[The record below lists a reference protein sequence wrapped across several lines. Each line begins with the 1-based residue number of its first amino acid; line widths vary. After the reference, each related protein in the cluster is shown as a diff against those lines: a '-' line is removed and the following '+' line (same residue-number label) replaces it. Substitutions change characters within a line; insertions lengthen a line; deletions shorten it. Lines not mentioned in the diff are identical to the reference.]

1 MRKTAVGMVILI
13 ILSLAFVILPPFLED
28 AYEVDMSRRLS
39 CPSPGHPFG
48 TDTLGRDVLARVVTG
63 GRISLSVG
71 FLVTLMTLVTALPA
85 ALACLH
91 DGIVDSVLMRICDIL
106 KALPSTLLAILLSV
120 AMGTGV
126 VGIVIALTAVNI
138 PQTARLI
145 RARARAVDSSLFV
158 MAKRAM
164 GVGNWRIL
172 TGTILPHV
180 LPSLLVQCAFVFSS
194 SILAEAALSFIG
206 AGLPAEVPSWGGILA
221 EGRSVIFE
229 GWWLVVFPS
238 LFILLTVIALNLVAD
253 GIEER

>member
-106 KALPSTLLAILLSV
+106 KALPSRELEDPDRHHTAACSSESACAVRIRLL
-120 AMGTGV
+120 
-126 VGIVIALTAVNI
+126 IVDPGRGR
-138 PQTARLI
+138 PQLHRSRTARRGAQLGRDPGRGPQRDI
-145 RARARAVDSSLFV
+145 RR
-158 MAKRAM
+158 
-164 GVGNWRIL
+164 
-172 TGTILPHV
+172 
-180 LPSLLVQCAFVFSS
+180 
-194 SILAEAALSFIG
+194 
-206 AGLPAEVPSWGGILA
+206 
-221 EGRSVIFE
+221 
-229 GWWLVVFPS
+229 
-238 LFILLTVIALNLVAD
+238 LVARRFPLAFHTSD
-253 GIEER
+253 RDRAQSCCGRHRGALDFLP

>member
-1 MRKTAVGMVILI
+1 M
-13 ILSLAFVILPPFLED
+13 
-28 AYEVDMSRRLS
+28 
-39 CPSPGHPFG
+39 
-48 TDTLGRDVLARVVTG
+48 
-63 GRISLSVG
+63 
-71 FLVTLMTLVTALPA
+71 
-85 ALACLH
+85 
-91 DGIVDSVLMRICDIL
+91 
-106 KALPSTLLAILLSV
+106 
-120 AMGTGV
+120 
-126 VGIVIALTAVNI
+126 
-138 PQTARLI
+138 
-145 RARARAVDSSLFV
+145 DSSLFV

-164 GVGNWRIL
+164 GVGDWRIL

-206 AGLPAEVPSWGGILA
+206 AGLPAAVPSWGGILA

>member
-28 AYEVDMSRRLS
+28 AYEVDMPRRLS

-194 SILAEAALSFIG
+194 SILAEAPSASSEQG
-206 AGLPAEVPSWGGILA
+206 CPPRCPAGEGSWPRA
-221 EGRSVIFE
+221 
-229 GWWLVVFPS
+229 
-238 LFILLTVIALNLVAD
+238 AA
-253 GIEER
+253 

>member
-1 MRKTAVGMVILI
+1 MRKTVAGVGILI
-13 ILSLAFVILPPFLED
+13 ILSLAFAILPPFLED

-39 CPSPGHPFG
+39 RPSSGHPFG

-91 DGIVDSVLMRICDIL
+91 DGIVDSVL
-106 KALPSTLLAILLSV
+106 LAILLSV

-126 VGIVIALTAVNI
+126 VGIVIALAAVNI

-164 GVGNWRIL
+164 GVENWRIL

-206 AGLPAEVPSWGGILA
+206 AGLPAAVPSWGGILA